1 MPLSVATRSAPWR
14 GRGTWRVQPFG
25 ISCNAGALFGWR
37 RTKVLQAD
45 LVNRRVIIGERLVCF
60 FLVRATL
67 LKNLTLTWGQRS
79 TWTKKRGGAVYFNLP
94 ESERVDLELK
104 QVRRG
109 LAVMEAGVERRRTL
123 IEGVMVHDAMLA
135 VHHPACSL
143 MPTAQASVRVGAGSS
158 WARWR
163 PRRRGWRLS

>member
-1 MPLSVATRSAPWR
+1 M
-14 GRGTWRVQPFG
+14 
-25 ISCNAGALFGWR
+25 
-37 RTKVLQAD
+37 
-45 LVNRRVIIGERLVCF
+45 
-60 FLVRATL
+60 
-67 LKNLTLTWGQRS
+67 
-79 TWTKKRGGAVYFNLP
+79 YFNLP

-109 LAVMEAGVERRRTL
+109 LAVMEAGVERRRTLLQLIEVAL